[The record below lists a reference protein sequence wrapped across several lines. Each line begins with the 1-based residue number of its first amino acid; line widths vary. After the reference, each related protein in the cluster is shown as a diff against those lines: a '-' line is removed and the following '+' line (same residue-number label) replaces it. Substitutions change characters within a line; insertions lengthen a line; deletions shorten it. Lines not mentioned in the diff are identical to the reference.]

1 MFSDAVKTSH
11 NENRIEVREVTQLL
25 AEAIELDVPQKEQIL
40 SGEGLT
46 GEGI

>member
-11 NENRIEVREVTQLL
+11 NESRIEVRELTQLI
-25 AEAIELDVPQKEQIL
+25 AEAIELDGFQEEQL
-40 SGEGLT
+40 VSGLGQT